1 MTRVNNYQDLN
12 VSQKEELKK
21 IALARAQVMPKDL
34 NVSVGSEGMNKS
46 ELIEHIKEGDRIGES
61 LMLIE
66 LEFLRDLASGAIYAN
81 E

>member
-1 MTRVNNYQDLN
+1 MTKVNNYRDLN
-12 VSQKEELKK
+12 ESQKKELKK

-34 NVSVGSEGMNKS
+34 NVSVGSESMNKN
-46 ELIEHIKEGDRIGES
+46 ELIKHIKEGDRIGES

-66 LEFLRDLASGAIYAN
+66 LEFLQDLASGAIYVN